1 MRGRRHQRRLG
12 APLAVLAGAAA
23 VVLPAGDSW
32 AGFTASGG
40 PSVRV
45 LANEQVEVRWIADF
59 VGDGRVELFD
69 NPDGTGTP
77 IDAKGTVDSGNDRT
91 VTFYVGALVRPDTT
105 YYFRVTHRDPT
116 GNLPDLTN
124 APPLPPLFTGVQ
136 AVGEVVVE
144 PGLDRARI
152 SWDANVIGFG
162 RVGYGLA
169 SPEEQAVEDTLNVQT
184 HSIELTGLAPG
195 TTYQFRVGNRHAVD
209 GAILVEKT
217 GSFTTLSAADPAL
230 PSTFSVDP
238 KRTYLRTNG
247 DAALEALKID
257 LGALGMAG
265 GSTVRLERLGA
276 YDCGSPCVDDRV
288 GMIAVFS
295 AGDVLLA
302 PDEPHRVPGAIDA
315 GADVVTASTWSGG
328 LPTDIA
334 EDFAIADTTI
344 GVPDGATHLLV
355 GTADSL
361 YLDNTDPNGDFAV
374 RISLSNPTAVEDSY
388 GLDEDMALD
397 VAAPGVLANDA
408 DPQGQPLSAVVLTGP
423 TSGSL
428 SLRPDGS
435 FTYTPNPN
443 FNGSD
448 SFTYTASDGVADSAP
463 ATVAITVKAVNDA
476 PVALD
481 DGYVVEE
488 DASLTV
494 AAPGVTGNDA
504 DVDGDAFAAVLVSAP
519 AHGAVS
525 LSADGSFTY
534 SPEGNFN
541 GVDRFTYRATD
552 GAAESAVAT
561 VAVTVNPID
570 DAPVA
575 AADGPYLG
583 IVDRALSLDGSA
595 SNDVEGSPL
604 TYRWDFG
611 DGSTLVT
618 TSPTPTHTYVA
629 AGIYTITLVVSDG
642 ALDSA
647 PATTSATIGSPIG
660 SGRDDVDAFLAYAS
674 PDERTVRLPAGT
686 TSFDVTTLYGPSIMA
701 GTFGAELEGSP
712 VTGFTPAPGTG
723 ETVRIPLAPGRNVL
737 VLSVDGTLA
746 DGRTATD
753 RDRLTFVVG

>member
-12 APLAVLAGAAA
+12 APLAVLAGAAT

-77 IDAKGTVDSGNDRT
+77 IDAKGTVASRNDLT

-124 APPLPPLFTGVQ
+124 APPLPRLFTGVQ
-136 AVGEVVVE
+136 AVGDVVVE
-144 PGLDRARI
+144 VGLDRARI

-162 RVGYGLA
+162 RLGYGLA
-169 SPEEQAVEDTLNVQT
+169 SPEEHAVEDGLNVEA

-217 GSFTTLSAADPAL
+217 SSFTTMSAKGGM
-230 PSTFSVDP
+230 PSTFSLDP

-247 DAALEALKID
+247 DAALDALKID

-288 GMIAVFS
+288 GIIAVFS

-302 PDEPHRVPGAIDA
+302 PDQRHRVPGAIEAD
-315 GADVVTASTWSGG
+315 GDVVTASTWSGG
-328 LPTDIA
+328 LPTDIP

-344 GVPDGATHLLV
+344 HVPDGATHLLV

-388 GLDEDMALD
+388 GVDEDTALE
-397 VAAPGVLANDA
+397 VPVSGVLANDA

-423 TSGSL
+423 ASGSL

-435 FTYTPNPN
+435 FMYTPNPN

-448 SFTYTASDGVADSAP
+448 SFTYTASDGIADSAP
-463 ATVAITVKAVNDA
+463 ATVTIIVNAINDA
-476 PVALD
+476 PVAVD
-481 DGYVVEE
+481 DSYSVDE
-488 DASLTV
+488 DASVTV
-494 AAPGVTGNDA
+494 AAPGVTGNDG
-504 DVDGDAFAAVLVSAP
+504 DVEGDALAALLVSPP

-525 LSADGSFTY
+525 LGAAGSFAYT
-534 SPEGNFN
+534 PEANFN
-541 GVDRFTYRATD
+541 GVDSFTYRASD
-552 GAAESAVAT
+552 GAVESAEAT
-561 VAVTVNPID
+561 VAITVNPVD

-583 IVDRALSLDGSA
+583 IVDRALTLDGSA
-595 SNDVEGSPL
+595 SNDVEGAPL

-618 TSPTPTHTYVA
+618 TSPAPTHTYVA

-642 ALDSA
+642 GLDSP

-674 PDERTVRLPAGT
+674 PDERTVHLPAGT
-686 TSFDVTTLYGPSIMA
+686 TSFDVTILYGPSIMTA
-701 GTFGAELEGSP
+701 TFGAELEGSP
-712 VTGFTPAPGTG
+712 FTAFTPAPGTA
-723 ETVRIPLAPGRNVL
+723 ETVTIPLAPGRNVL
-737 VLSVDGTLA
+737 ALSVDGTLA

-753 RDRLTFVVG
+753 RDRLTIVVA